1 MKSVKTALRNL
12 KKLIDSKIN
21 KKYQWLDTIT
31 SVEIMQEI
39 EQLCA
44 SLDKFD
50 DINRPLEIAYAK
62 YICLKLIKNLEK
74 IITKE
79 RKSKQWLKRDIL
91 SFVAHLIKLRLTIK
105 ELYLIEVKGEFRSE
119 EERQAIS
126 ADITRIK
133 ENLSEHIALENQLI
147 EDKQKLVKLQTT
159 LSNLKESYE
168 ETQSQA
174 DEITEW
180 HTELSPIK
188 DNLIASSDTATKL
201 LGNISTLANTAE
213 QAKPKIEQYH
223 KEIEAMIKLFKKQ
236 KEEIQEIIEDANRA
250 SMAGSFKK
258 QADDINTKM
267 KWADGF
273 LIGSLI
279 ITAGISLWGFNSSLI
294 IPAVPTI
301 SDGQIQTVFDWGQFI
316 AKSAISLPFLIVAWI
331 KSKERAYLFRLR
343 EDYGY
348 KYSSAMAFEGYRKQV
363 QEQSP
368 ELEEQLLQIA
378 VDNLGANPT
387 KVFERD
393 LKSTPIE
400 SIIDGVGKRF
410 DKAVDGIKGQVNNIP
425 QKTKELIDE

>member
-1 MKSVKTALRNL
+1 MKSVKTALKNL
-12 KKLIDSKIN
+12 KKLIDNKIN
-21 KKYQWLDTIT
+21 KEYQWLDTIT

-39 EQLCA
+39 EQLCS

-50 DINRPLEIAYAK
+50 EINRPLEIAYAK
-62 YICLKLIKNLEK
+62 YVCLKLIKNLEK

-79 RKSKQWLKRDIL
+79 RKSKQWPKIDTLA
-91 SFVAHLIKLRLTIK
+91 FVAHLIKLHLTIK
-105 ELYLIEVKGEFRSE
+105 ELYLIEVKGELRSE

-126 ADITRIK
+126 ADVTKIK
-133 ENLSEHIALENQLI
+133 ANLSEHIALEEQLI
-147 EDKQKLVKLQTT
+147 EDKQELAKLQST
-159 LSNLKESYE
+159 LSTLQTAYE
-168 ETQSQA
+168 EAQEQA
-174 DEITEW
+174 EQITEW
-180 HTELSPIK
+180 HTELLPIK
-188 DNLIASSDTATKL
+188 DNLAADSDTAKKL

-223 KEIEAMIKLFKKQ
+223 KEIETMIKLFKKQ

-294 IPAVPTI
+294 TQTI
-301 SDGQIQTVFDWGQFI
+301 SDGQVQTTFDWIQFF

-368 ELEEQLLQIA
+368 ALEEQLLQIA
-378 VDNLGANPT
+378 VENLGANPT
-387 KVFERD
+387 KVFEKD
-393 LKSTPIE
+393 LKSTPLE
-400 SIIDGVGKRF
+400 TIIDSVGKRF
-410 DKAVDGIKGQVNNIP
+410 DKAVDGIKGQVNDIP

>member
-1 MKSVKTALRNL
+1 MKSVKTALKNL
-12 KKLIDSKIN
+12 KKLIDNKIN
-21 KKYQWLDTIT
+21 KEYQWLDTIT

-39 EQLCA
+39 EQLCS

-50 DINRPLEIAYAK
+50 EINRPLEIAYAK
-62 YICLKLIKNLEK
+62 YVCLKLIKNLEK

-79 RKSKQWLKRDIL
+79 RKSKQWPKRDTL
-91 SFVAHLIKLRLTIK
+91 AFVAHLIKLRLTIK
-105 ELYLIEVKGEFRSE
+105 ELYLIEVKGELRSE

-126 ADITRIK
+126 ADVTKIK
-133 ENLSEHIALENQLI
+133 ANLSEHIALEEQLI
-147 EDKQKLVKLQTT
+147 EDKQELAKLQST
-159 LSNLKESYE
+159 LSTLQTAYE
-168 ETQSQA
+168 EAQEQA
-174 DEITEW
+174 EQITEW
-180 HTELSPIK
+180 HTELLPIK
-188 DNLIASSDTATKL
+188 DNLAADSDTAKKL

-223 KEIEAMIKLFKKQ
+223 KEIETMIKLFKKQ

-294 IPAVPTI
+294 TQTI
-301 SDGQIQTVFDWGQFI
+301 SDGKVQTTFDWIQFF

-368 ELEEQLLQIA
+368 ALEEQLLQIA
-378 VDNLGANPT
+378 VENLGANPT
-387 KVFERD
+387 KVFEKD
-393 LKSTPIE
+393 LKSTPLE
-400 SIIDGVGKRF
+400 TIIDGVGKRF
-410 DKAVDGIKGQVNNIP
+410 DKAVDRIKGQVNDIP

>member
-1 MKSVKTALRNL
+1 MKSVKTALKNL

-21 KKYQWLDTIT
+21 KEYQWLDTIT

-39 EQLCA
+39 EQLCS

-50 DINRPLEIAYAK
+50 EINRPLEIAYAK

-105 ELYLIEVKGEFRSE
+105 ELYLIEVKGELRSE

-126 ADITRIK
+126 ADVTKIK
-133 ENLSEHIALENQLI
+133 ANLSEHIALEEQLI
-147 EDKQKLVKLQTT
+147 EDKQELSKLQST
-159 LSNLKESYE
+159 LSTLQTAYE
-168 ETQSQA
+168 EVQEQA
-174 DEITEW
+174 EQITEW
-180 HTELSPIK
+180 HTELLPIK
-188 DNLIASSDTATKL
+188 DNLAADSDTAKKL

-223 KEIEAMIKLFKKQ
+223 KEIETMIKLFKKQ

-250 SMAGSFKK
+250 SMAGSFKR

-294 IPAVPTI
+294 TQTI
-301 SDGQIQTVFDWGQFI
+301 SDGQVQTTFDWIQFF

-368 ELEEQLLQIA
+368 ALEEQLLQIA
-378 VDNLGANPT
+378 VENLGANPT
-387 KVFERD
+387 KVFEKD
-393 LKSTPIE
+393 LKSTPLE
-400 SIIDGVGKRF
+400 TIIDGVGKRF
-410 DKAVDGIKGQVNNIP
+410 DKAVDGIKGQVNDIP

>member
-1 MKSVKTALRNL
+1 MKSVKTALKNL
-12 KKLIDSKIN
+12 KKLIDTNIN

-39 EQLCA
+39 EQLCV

-50 DINRPLEIAYAK
+50 EINRPLEIAYAK

-74 IITKE
+74 ILTKE
-79 RKSKQWLKRDIL
+79 RKSKQWPKRDTL

-105 ELYLIEVKGEFRSE
+105 ELYLIEVKGELRSE

-126 ADITRIK
+126 ADITKIK
-133 ENLSEHIALENQLI
+133 ANLSEHIALEQQLI
-147 EDKQKLVKLQTT
+147 EDKQELAKLQST
-159 LSNLKESYE
+159 LSTLQTSYE
-168 ETQSQA
+168 EAQEQA
-174 DEITEW
+174 EQITEW

-223 KEIEAMIKLFKKQ
+223 KEIETMIKLFKKQ

-294 IPAVPTI
+294 TQTI
-301 SDGQIQTVFDWGQFI
+301 SDGQVQTTFDWIQFF

-387 KVFERD
+387 KVFEKD

>member
-1 MKSVKTALRNL
+1 MKSVKTALKNL

-21 KKYQWLDTIT
+21 KEYQWLDTIT

-39 EQLCA
+39 EQLCS

-50 DINRPLEIAYAK
+50 EINRPLEIAYAK

-105 ELYLIEVKGEFRSE
+105 ELYLIEVKGELRSE

-126 ADITRIK
+126 ADITKIK
-133 ENLSEHIALENQLI
+133 ANLSEHIALEQQLI
-147 EDKQKLVKLQTT
+147 EDKQELAKLQST
-159 LSNLKESYE
+159 LSTLQTSYE
-168 ETQSQA
+168 EAQEQA
-174 DEITEW
+174 EQITEW

-188 DNLIASSDTATKL
+188 DNLVASSDTATKL

-223 KEIEAMIKLFKKQ
+223 KDIETMIKLFNKQ

-250 SMAGSFKK
+250 SMAGSFKR

-294 IPAVPTI
+294 AQTI
-301 SDGQIQTVFDWGQFI
+301 SDGQVQTVFDWVQFF

-378 VDNLGANPT
+378 VENLGANPT
-387 KVFERD
+387 KVFEKD

-400 SIIDGVGKRF
+400 TIIDSVGKRF
-410 DKAVDGIKGQVNNIP
+410 DKAVDGIKGQVNDIP
-425 QKTKELIDE
+425 KKTKELIDE

>member
-1 MKSVKTALRNL
+1 MKSVKTELKNL
-12 KKLIDSKIN
+12 KKLIDNKIN
-21 KKYQWLDTIT
+21 KEYQWLDTIT

-39 EQLCA
+39 EQLCS

-50 DINRPLEIAYAK
+50 EINRPLEIAYAK
-62 YICLKLIKNLEK
+62 YVCLKLIKNLEK

-79 RKSKQWLKRDIL
+79 RKSKQWPKRDTL
-91 SFVAHLIKLRLTIK
+91 AFVAHLIKLRLTIK
-105 ELYLIEVKGEFRSE
+105 ELYLIEVKGELRSE

-126 ADITRIK
+126 ADVTKIK
-133 ENLSEHIALENQLI
+133 ANLSEHIALEEQLI
-147 EDKQKLVKLQTT
+147 EDKQELAKLQST
-159 LSNLKESYE
+159 LSTLQTAYE
-168 ETQSQA
+168 EAQEQA
-174 DEITEW
+174 EQITEW
-180 HTELSPIK
+180 HTELLPIK
-188 DNLIASSDTATKL
+188 DNLAADSDTAKKL

-223 KEIEAMIKLFKKQ
+223 KEIETMIKLFKKQ

-294 IPAVPTI
+294 TQTI
-301 SDGQIQTVFDWGQFI
+301 SDGQVQTTFDWIQFF

-368 ELEEQLLQIA
+368 ALEEQLLQIA
-378 VDNLGANPT
+378 VENLGANPT
-387 KVFERD
+387 KVFEKD
-393 LKSTPIE
+393 LKSTPLE
-400 SIIDGVGKRF
+400 TIIDGVGKRF
-410 DKAVDGIKGQVNNIP
+410 DKAVDGIKGQVNDIP

>member
-1 MKSVKTALRNL
+1 MKSVKTALKNL
-12 KKLIDSKIN
+12 KKLIDNKIN
-21 KKYQWLDTIT
+21 KEYQWLDTIT

-39 EQLCA
+39 EQLCS

-50 DINRPLEIAYAK
+50 EINRPLEIAYAK
-62 YICLKLIKNLEK
+62 YVCLKLIKNLEK

-79 RKSKQWLKRDIL
+79 RKSKQWPKRDTL
-91 SFVAHLIKLRLTIK
+91 AFVAHLIKLRLTIK
-105 ELYLIEVKGEFRSE
+105 ELYLIEVKGELRSE

-126 ADITRIK
+126 ADVTKIK
-133 ENLSEHIALENQLI
+133 ANLSEHIALEEQLI
-147 EDKQKLVKLQTT
+147 EDKQELAKLQST
-159 LSNLKESYE
+159 LSTLQTAYE
-168 ETQSQA
+168 EAQEQA
-174 DEITEW
+174 EQITEW
-180 HTELSPIK
+180 HTELLPIK
-188 DNLIASSDTATKL
+188 DNLAADSDTAKKL

-223 KEIEAMIKLFKKQ
+223 KEIETMINLFKKQ

-273 LIGSLI
+273 LIVSLI
-279 ITAGISLWGFNSSLI
+279 ITAGISLWGFNSSL
-294 IPAVPTI
+294 VTQTI
-301 SDGQIQTVFDWGQFI
+301 SDGQVQTTFDWIQFF

-331 KSKERAYLFRLR
+331 KSKERAYLFLLR

-368 ELEEQLLQIA
+368 ALEEQLLQIA
-378 VDNLGANPT
+378 VENLGANPT
-387 KVFERD
+387 KVFEKD
-393 LKSTPIE
+393 LKSTPLE
-400 SIIDGVGKRF
+400 TIIDGVGKRF
-410 DKAVDGIKGQVNNIP
+410 DKAVDGIKGQVNDIP

>member
-1 MKSVKTALRNL
+1 MKSVKTALKNL

-21 KKYQWLDTIT
+21 KEYQWLDTIT

-39 EQLCA
+39 EQLCV

-50 DINRPLEIAYAK
+50 EINRPLEIAYAK

-74 IITKE
+74 ILTKE
-79 RKSKQWLKRDIL
+79 RKSKHWPKRDTL
-91 SFVAHLIKLRLTIK
+91 SFVAHLIKLRLTIR
-105 ELYLIEVKGEFRSE
+105 ELYLIEVKGELRSE

-126 ADITRIK
+126 ADVTKIK
-133 ENLSEHIALENQLI
+133 ANLSEHIALEEQLI
-147 EDKQKLVKLQTT
+147 KDKQELSKLQST
-159 LSNLKESYE
+159 LSTLQTSYE
-168 ETQSQA
+168 EVQEQA
-174 DEITEW
+174 EQITEW

-188 DNLIASSDTATKL
+188 DNLVASSDTATKL

-223 KEIEAMIKLFKKQ
+223 KDIETMIKLFNKQ

-294 IPAVPTI
+294 AQTI
-301 SDGQIQTVFDWGQFI
+301 SDGQVQTVFDWVQFF

-378 VDNLGANPT
+378 VENLGANPT
-387 KVFERD
+387 KVFEKD

-400 SIIDGVGKRF
+400 TIIDSVGKRF
-410 DKAVDGIKGQVNNIP
+410 DKAVDGIKGQVNDIP
-425 QKTKELIDE
+425 KKTKELIDE

>member
-1 MKSVKTALRNL
+1 MKSVKTALKNL
-12 KKLIDSKIN
+12 KKLIDNKIN
-21 KKYQWLDTIT
+21 KEYQWLDTIT

-39 EQLCA
+39 EQLCS

-50 DINRPLEIAYAK
+50 EINRPLEIAYAK
-62 YICLKLIKNLEK
+62 YVCLKLIKNLEK

-79 RKSKQWLKRDIL
+79 RKSKQWPKRDTL
-91 SFVAHLIKLRLTIK
+91 AFVAHLIKLRLTIK
-105 ELYLIEVKGEFRSE
+105 ELYLIEVKGELRSE

-126 ADITRIK
+126 ADVTKIK
-133 ENLSEHIALENQLI
+133 ANLSEHIALEEKLI
-147 EDKQKLVKLQTT
+147 EDKQELAKLQST
-159 LSNLKESYE
+159 LSTLQTAYE
-168 ETQSQA
+168 EAQEQA
-174 DEITEW
+174 EQITEW
-180 HTELSPIK
+180 HTELLPIK
-188 DNLIASSDTATKL
+188 DNLAADSDTAKKL

-223 KEIEAMIKLFKKQ
+223 KEIETMIKLFKKQ

-294 IPAVPTI
+294 TQTI
-301 SDGQIQTVFDWGQFI
+301 SDGKVQTTFDWIQFF

-348 KYSSAMAFEGYRKQV
+348 KYSSAMSFEGYRKQV

-368 ELEEQLLQIA
+368 ALEEQLLQIA
-378 VDNLGANPT
+378 VENLGANPT
-387 KVFERD
+387 KVFEKD
-393 LKSTPIE
+393 LKSTPLE
-400 SIIDGVGKRF
+400 TIIDGVGKRF
-410 DKAVDGIKGQVNNIP
+410 DKAVDRIKGQVNDIP

>member
-1 MKSVKTALRNL
+1 MKSVKTALKNL
-12 KKLIDSKIN
+12 KKLIDNKIN
-21 KKYQWLDTIT
+21 KEYQWLDTIT

-39 EQLCA
+39 EQLCS

-50 DINRPLEIAYAK
+50 EINRPLEIAYAK
-62 YICLKLIKNLEK
+62 YVCLKLIKNLEK

-79 RKSKQWLKRDIL
+79 RKSKQWPKRDTL
-91 SFVAHLIKLRLTIK
+91 AFVAHLIKLRLTIK
-105 ELYLIEVKGEFRSE
+105 ELYLIEVKGELRSE

-126 ADITRIK
+126 ADVTKIK
-133 ENLSEHIALENQLI
+133 ANLSEHIALEEQLI
-147 EDKQKLVKLQTT
+147 EDKQELAKLQST
-159 LSNLKESYE
+159 LSTLQTAYE
-168 ETQSQA
+168 EAQEQA
-174 DEITEW
+174 EQITEW
-180 HTELSPIK
+180 HTELLPIK
-188 DNLIASSDTATKL
+188 DNLAADSDTAKKL
-201 LGNISTLANTAE
+201 FGHISTLANTAE

-223 KEIEAMIKLFKKQ
+223 KEIETMINLFKKQ

-279 ITAGISLWGFNSSLI
+279 ITAGISLWGFNSSL
-294 IPAVPTI
+294 VTQTI
-301 SDGQIQTVFDWGQFI
+301 SAGQVQTTFDWIQFF

-331 KSKERAYLFRLR
+331 KSKERAYLFLLR

-368 ELEEQLLQIA
+368 ALEEQLLQIA
-378 VDNLGANPT
+378 VENLGANPT
-387 KVFERD
+387 KVFEKD
-393 LKSTPIE
+393 LKSTPLE
-400 SIIDGVGKRF
+400 TIIDGVGKRF
-410 DKAVDGIKGQVNNIP
+410 DKAVDGIKGQVNDIP

>member
-1 MKSVKTALRNL
+1 MKSVKTALKNL
-12 KKLIDSKIN
+12 KKLIDTNIN

-31 SVEIMQEI
+31 SVEIIQEI
-39 EQLCA
+39 EQLCV

-50 DINRPLEIAYAK
+50 EINRPLEIAYAK

-74 IITKE
+74 ILTKE
-79 RKSKQWLKRDIL
+79 RKSKQWPKRDTL

-105 ELYLIEVKGEFRSE
+105 ELYLIEVKGELRSE

-126 ADITRIK
+126 ADITKIK
-133 ENLSEHIALENQLI
+133 ANLSEHIALEQQLI
-147 EDKQKLVKLQTT
+147 EDKQELAKLQST
-159 LSNLKESYE
+159 LSTLQTSYE
-168 ETQSQA
+168 EAQEQA
-174 DEITEW
+174 EQITEW

-188 DNLIASSDTATKL
+188 DNLVASSDTATKL

-223 KEIEAMIKLFKKQ
+223 KDIETMIKLFNKQ

-294 IPAVPTI
+294 TQTI
-301 SDGQIQTVFDWGQFI
+301 SDGQVQTTFDWIQFF
-316 AKSAISLPFLIVAWI
+316 AKSAISLPFLIVAWS

-387 KVFERD
+387 KVFEKD

-410 DKAVDGIKGQVNNIP
+410 DKAVDGIKGQVNDIP

>member
-1 MKSVKTALRNL
+1 MKAVKTSLKKL
-12 KKLIDSKIN
+12 KKLIDEKIN
-21 KKYQWLDTIT
+21 KEYKWLDTVT
-31 SVEIMQEI
+31 SIEIME
-39 EQLCA
+39 ELDKLA
-44 SLDKFD
+44 LLLDKFD
-50 DINRPLEIAYAK
+50 EIEQSLEVAYAK
-62 YICLKLIKNLEK
+62 YHCSKLIKKLESTLNK
-74 IITKE
+74 KRETK
-79 RKSKQWLKRDIL
+79 KWHQRDLI
-91 SFVAHLIKLRLTIK
+91 SFVAHLVKLRLTIK

-126 ADITRIK
+126 ADITKIK

-294 IPAVPTI
+294 TQTI
-301 SDGQIQTVFDWGQFI
+301 SDGQVQTVFDWGQFI

-387 KVFERD
+387 KVFEKD

>member
-1 MKSVKTALRNL
+1 MKSVKTALKNL
-12 KKLIDSKIN
+12 KKLIDNKIN
-21 KKYQWLDTIT
+21 KEYQWLDTIT

-39 EQLCA
+39 EQLCS

-50 DINRPLEIAYAK
+50 EINRPLEIAYAK
-62 YICLKLIKNLEK
+62 YVCLKLIKNLEK

-79 RKSKQWLKRDIL
+79 RKSKQWPKRDTL
-91 SFVAHLIKLRLTIK
+91 AFVAHLIKLRLTIK
-105 ELYLIEVKGEFRSE
+105 ELYLIEVKGELRSE

-126 ADITRIK
+126 ADITKIK
-133 ENLSEHIALENQLI
+133 ANLSEHIALEEQLI
-147 EDKQKLVKLQTT
+147 EDKQELAKLQST
-159 LSNLKESYE
+159 LSTLQTAYE
-168 ETQSQA
+168 EAQEQA
-174 DEITEW
+174 EQITEW
-180 HTELSPIK
+180 HTELLPIK
-188 DNLIASSDTATKL
+188 DNLAADSDTAKKL
-201 LGNISTLANTAE
+201 LGNIRTLANTAE

-223 KEIEAMIKLFKKQ
+223 KEIETMIKLFKKQ

-294 IPAVPTI
+294 TQTI
-301 SDGQIQTVFDWGQFI
+301 SDGQVQTTFDWIQFF

-331 KSKERAYLFRLR
+331 KSKEQAYLFRLR

-368 ELEEQLLQIA
+368 ALEEQLLQIA
-378 VDNLGANPT
+378 IENLGANPT
-387 KVFERD
+387 KVFEKD
-393 LKSTPIE
+393 LKSTPLE
-400 SIIDGVGKRF
+400 TIIDGVGKRF
-410 DKAVDGIKGQVNNIP
+410 DKAVDGIKGQVNDIP

>member
-1 MKSVKTALRNL
+1 MKSVKTALKNL
-12 KKLIDSKIN
+12 KKLIDNKIN
-21 KKYQWLDTIT
+21 KEYQWLDTIT

-39 EQLCA
+39 EQLCS

-50 DINRPLEIAYAK
+50 EINRPLEIAYAK
-62 YICLKLIKNLEK
+62 YVCLKLIKNLEK

-79 RKSKQWLKRDIL
+79 RKSKQWPKRDTL
-91 SFVAHLIKLRLTIK
+91 AFVAHLIKLRLTIK
-105 ELYLIEVKGEFRSE
+105 ELYLIEVKGELRSE

-126 ADITRIK
+126 ADVTKIK
-133 ENLSEHIALENQLI
+133 ANLSEHIALEEKLI
-147 EDKQKLVKLQTT
+147 EDKQELAKLQST
-159 LSNLKESYE
+159 LSTLQTAYE
-168 ETQSQA
+168 EAQEQA
-174 DEITEW
+174 EQITEW
-180 HTELSPIK
+180 HTELLPIK
-188 DNLIASSDTATKL
+188 DNLAADSDTAKKL

-223 KEIEAMIKLFKKQ
+223 KEIETMIKLFKKQ

-294 IPAVPTI
+294 TQTI
-301 SDGQIQTVFDWGQFI
+301 SDGKVQTTFDWIQFF

-368 ELEEQLLQIA
+368 ALEEQLLQIA
-378 VDNLGANPT
+378 VENLGANPT
-387 KVFERD
+387 KVFEKD
-393 LKSTPIE
+393 LKSTPLE
-400 SIIDGVGKRF
+400 TIIDSVGKRF
-410 DKAVDGIKGQVNNIP
+410 DKAVDRIKGQVNDIP

>member
-1 MKSVKTALRNL
+1 MKSVKTALKNL
-12 KKLIDSKIN
+12 KKLIDTRIN

-39 EQLCA
+39 EQLCT

-79 RKSKQWLKRDIL
+79 RKSNQWPKRDTL

-126 ADITRIK
+126 ADITKIK
-133 ENLSEHIALENQLI
+133 ENLSEHIALEEQLI
-147 EDKQKLVKLQTT
+147 GDKQELAKLQST

-180 HTELSPIK
+180 HETLSVLNNNI
-188 DNLIASSDTATKL
+188 IAYE
-201 LGNISTLANTAE
+201 NTASKQLSSIGTLSAAAD

-223 KEIEAMIKLFKKQ
+223 KEIETMIKLFKKQ
-236 KEEIQEIIEDANRA
+236 KEEIQEILEDANRA

-267 KWADGF
+267 QWADGF

-294 IPAVPTI
+294 TQTI
-301 SDGQIQTVFDWGQFI
+301 SDGQVQTVFDWVQFF

-387 KVFERD
+387 KVFEKD
-393 LKSTPIE
+393 LQSTPIE
-400 SIIDGVGKRF
+400 TIIDSVGKRF
-410 DKAVDGIKGQVNNIP
+410 DKAVDGIKGQVNDIP
-425 QKTKELIDE
+425 KKTKALIDE

>member
-1 MKSVKTALRNL
+1 MKSVKTALKNL
-12 KKLIDSKIN
+12 KKLIDNKIN
-21 KKYQWLDTIT
+21 KEYQWLDTIT

-39 EQLCA
+39 EQLCS

-50 DINRPLEIAYAK
+50 EINRPLEIAYAK
-62 YICLKLIKNLEK
+62 YVCLKLIKNLEK

-79 RKSKQWLKRDIL
+79 RKSKQWPKRDTL
-91 SFVAHLIKLRLTIK
+91 AFVAHLIKLRLTIK
-105 ELYLIEVKGEFRSE
+105 ELYLIEVKGELRSE

-126 ADITRIK
+126 ADVTK
-133 ENLSEHIALENQLI
+133 NKANLSEHIALEEKLI
-147 EDKQKLVKLQTT
+147 EDKQELAKLQST
-159 LSNLKESYE
+159 LSTLQTAYE
-168 ETQSQA
+168 EAQEQA
-174 DEITEW
+174 EQITEW
-180 HTELSPIK
+180 HTELLPIK
-188 DNLIASSDTATKL
+188 DNLAADSDTAKKL

-223 KEIEAMIKLFKKQ
+223 KEIETMIKLFKKQ

-294 IPAVPTI
+294 TQTI
-301 SDGQIQTVFDWGQFI
+301 SDGKVQTTFDWIQFF

-368 ELEEQLLQIA
+368 ALEEQLLQIA
-378 VDNLGANPT
+378 VENLGANPT
-387 KVFERD
+387 KVFEKD
-393 LKSTPIE
+393 LKSTPLE
-400 SIIDGVGKRF
+400 TIIDGVGKRF
-410 DKAVDGIKGQVNNIP
+410 DKAVDRIKGQVNDIP